1 MHHKK
6 PFRSRNNNCRA
17 ADALPGKT
25 KAYLWR
31 KQMADEHSCDI
42 VSKVDLQE
50 VLNAVQQ
57 AMKEISQR
65 FDFKGSKS
73 SLELNKDKH
82 EITVISDD
90 DQKLKTV
97 LDILQSKLVKRGVS
111 LKALQYGKTEQAS
124 GGTARQLIT
133 LQQGIPVEKAKE
145 IVKIIKET
153 KMKVQ
158 AEIQKDQVRL
168 KGKKIDDLQALMQ
181 LLREKDLGIH
191 IDFSNYR

>member
-1 MHHKK
+1 
-6 PFRSRNNNCRA
+6 
-17 ADALPGKT
+17 
-25 KAYLWR
+25 
-31 KQMADEHSCDI
+31 MADEHSCDV

-97 LDILQSKLVKRGVS
+97 LDIFQTKLVKRGIS
-111 LKALQYGKTEQAS
+111 LRALQYGKIEPAS
-124 GGTARQLIT
+124 GGTAR
-133 LQQGIPVEKAKE
+133 
-145 IVKIIKET
+145 
-153 KMKVQ
+153 
-158 AEIQKDQVRL
+158 
-168 KGKKIDDLQALMQ
+168 
-181 LLREKDLGIH
+181 
-191 IDFSNYR
+191 

>member
-1 MHHKK
+1 
-6 PFRSRNNNCRA
+6 
-17 ADALPGKT
+17 
-25 KAYLWR
+25 
-31 KQMADEHSCDI
+31 MADEHSFDI

-57 AMKEISQR
+57 ATKELAQR

-73 SLELNKDKH
+73 SIELNKDKH

-90 DQKLKTV
+90 EHKLKTV
-97 LDILQSKLVKRGVS
+97 LDILQTKLIKRAVS
-111 LKALQYGKTEQAS
+111 LKALQYGKIEQAS

-133 LQQGIPVEKAKE
+133 LQQGITVEKAKE
-145 IVKIIKET
+145 IVKLIKET

-158 AEIQKDQVRL
+158 AEIQKDQVRV
-168 KGKKIDDLQALMQ
+168 KAKKIDDLQSAMK